1 MQFCVS
7 ISMLRMN
14 HTNDDLEY
22 FFDQMDSAFELLD
35 SVIQN
40 SLQTINEH
48 EKQIDL
54 SDLK

>member
-1 MQFCVS
+1 
-7 ISMLRMN
+7 MLRMN

-35 SVIQN
+35 NVIQN